1 MSVTIKD
8 IAKAAGVSRGTVDRV
23 LHNRAGVSP
32 DAVKRVREI
41 ADAMGFVPNRAGKIL
56 AARKQPL
63 KFGCL
68 LPDVGNPFFLDV
80 ISGFRKAEAELADY
94 GVSVDICHV
103 RGFDSAAHKKML
115 EKMASAGYSGICC
128 ATVDLPEIQLA
139 IHSLIEEGIPVIAVN
154 TDIPDSGRLCYVG
167 PDYFNA
173 GLTSAAMVALT
184 AEKDLHILVVT
195 GSFHIR
201 GHNDRIRGFF
211 RGLSDHKASYSVIQ
225 TIESSDDDE
234 KAYEMTK
241 QILRENE
248 EINCIFIA
256 AAGVEGVCRAV
267 QELGKNSVTIAA
279 FDETEETVKYLKA
292 GLIDFTI
299 SQEPELQGYTAV
311 TTLFSYLMSGGIK
324 KPEDF
329 ITGTIIKVPENLGR

>member
-1 MSVTIKD
+1 
-8 IAKAAGVSRGTVDRV
+8 
-23 LHNRAGVSP
+23 
-32 DAVKRVREI
+32 
-41 ADAMGFVPNRAGKIL
+41 
-56 AARKQPL
+56 
-63 KFGCL
+63 
-68 LPDVGNPFFLDV
+68 
-80 ISGFRKAEAELADY
+80 
-94 GVSVDICHV
+94 
-103 RGFDSAAHKKML
+103 
-115 EKMASAGYSGICC
+115 
-128 ATVDLPEIQLA
+128 
-139 IHSLIEEGIPVIAVN
+139 
-154 TDIPDSGRLCYVG
+154 
-167 PDYFNA
+167 
-173 GLTSAAMVALT
+173 MVALT